1 MQVSGRKKRKK
12 EDQGVQVPNTKKLV
26 PHWDKDLTFVLS
38 AVGLVV
44 GLDRLEDISEEAMDT
59 MIDTN
64 VKGLVH
70 VTQSVL
76 PGMRKRNRGHVINIG
91 SVAGHQAYGN
101 GSIYCASKAAVAS
114 ITKALLFETIDTAI
128 RISEI
133 NPGTNLA
140 CGCYCCLLL
149 PWMHHCAGVR
159 LLL

>member
-1 MQVSGRKKRKK
+1 
-12 EDQGVQVPNTKKLV
+12 LV
-26 PHWDKDLTFVLS
+26 I
-38 AVGLVV
+38 

-70 VTQSVL
+70 VTQSIL
-76 PGMRKRNRGHVINIG
+76 PGMRRRNKGHIINIG

-114 ITKALLFETIDTAI
+114 ITKALLFETVDTAI

-133 NPGTNLA
+133 NPGNKH
-140 CGCYCCLLL
+140 GSFLLS
-149 PWMHHCAGVR
+149 VY
-159 LLL
+159 